1 MSVVLESK
9 ENNKAVFTV
18 EVSQEDFQDAIKKA
32 YAKNK
37 SRFNVPG
44 FRKGKVPMRV
54 IEMNYGKEIFYE
66 DAVNILLPDAYENG
80 IEELDLNPVSNPEID
95 IENIDEENPIVFKF
109 EVDVRP
115 EPVLG
120 DYSNLEAEIDDF
132 SVTDADINAV
142 IEKALET
149 NARVEQVERE
159 AKEGDSVNIN
169 FEGSVDGEVFE
180 GGTAENYDLTLGSNS
195 FIPGFEEQLVGVK
208 PGEEVDVNVTFP
220 EDYHEESLANKES
233 LFKVKMNS
241 ISEKIRPELDDEFV
255 KDISEFDTLDEYKAD
270 IRTQLEKES
279 EESLER
285 TKQNKAIEALVNVTE
300 MEIPESMINNQ
311 LDQDYDNFTKRI
323 QSMGL
328 GIDQYFTITNSSEEQ
343 VREELRGNAE
353 NQVKA
358 DLALDALVVKENP
371 EVTDED
377 MDAELDK
384 LAEQYSPDDKE
395 KFIDNMKN
403 GGSLDFI
410 KDSIIRKKAVQ
421 KLIDSVDFK
430 VKNKES

>member
-132 SVTDADINAV
+132 SVTDADIDAV

-255 KDISEFDTLDEYKAD
+255 KIFLNSTL
-270 IRTQLEKES
+270 
-279 EESLER
+279 
-285 TKQNKAIEALVNVTE
+285 
-300 MEIPESMINNQ
+300 
-311 LDQDYDNFTKRI
+311 
-323 QSMGL
+323 
-328 GIDQYFTITNSSEEQ
+328 
-343 VREELRGNAE
+343 
-353 NQVKA
+353 
-358 DLALDALVVKENP
+358 
-371 EVTDED
+371 
-377 MDAELDK
+377 
-384 LAEQYSPDDKE
+384 
-395 KFIDNMKN
+395 
-403 GGSLDFI
+403 
-410 KDSIIRKKAVQ
+410 
-421 KLIDSVDFK
+421 
-430 VKNKES
+430 

>member
-80 IEELDLNPVSNPEID
+80 VEELDLNPVSNPEID

-109 EVDVRP
+109 EVDVKP

-132 SVTDADINAV
+132 SVTDADIDAV

-159 AKEGDSVNIN
+159 AKDGDSVNIN

-180 GGTAENYDLTLGSNS
+180 GGSAENYDLTLGSNS

-208 PGEEVDVNVTFP
+208 PGDEVEVNVTFP

-255 KDISEFDTLDEYKAD
+255 KDISEFDTLEEYKAD

-343 VREELRGNAE
+343 VREELRANAE

-358 DLALDALVVKENP
+358 DLALDALVEKENP

-384 LAEQYSPDDKE
+384 LAEQYSPDDKG
-395 KFIDNMKN
+395 KFIENMKN

-410 KDSIIRKKAVQ
+410 KDSIIRQKAVQ

>member
-1 MSVVLESK
+1 
-9 ENNKAVFTV
+9 
-18 EVSQEDFQDAIKKA
+18 
-32 YAKNK
+32 
-37 SRFNVPG
+37 
-44 FRKGKVPMRV
+44 
-54 IEMNYGKEIFYE
+54 
-66 DAVNILLPDAYENG
+66 
-80 IEELDLNPVSNPEID
+80 
-95 IENIDEENPIVFKF
+95 
-109 EVDVRP
+109 
-115 EPVLG
+115 
-120 DYSNLEAEIDDF
+120 
-132 SVTDADINAV
+132 
-142 IEKALET
+142 
-149 NARVEQVERE
+149 
-159 AKEGDSVNIN
+159 
-169 FEGSVDGEVFE
+169 
-180 GGTAENYDLTLGSNS
+180 
-195 FIPGFEEQLVGVK
+195 
-208 PGEEVDVNVTFP
+208 
-220 EDYHEESLANKES
+220 
-233 LFKVKMNS
+233 
-241 ISEKIRPELDDEFV
+241 
-255 KDISEFDTLDEYKAD
+255 
-270 IRTQLEKES
+270 
-279 EESLER
+279 
-285 TKQNKAIEALVNVTE
+285 

>member
-18 EVSQEDFQDAIKKA
+18 EVSQEDFQEAIKKA
-32 YAKNK
+32 YSKNK
-37 SRFNVPG
+37 SRFNIPG
-44 FRKGKVPMRV
+44 FRKGKVPMKV
-54 IEMNYGKEIFYE
+54 IEMSYGKEIFYE
-66 DAVNILLPDAYENG
+66 DAINILLPDAYESG
-80 IEELDLNPVSNPEID
+80 VEELGLNPVSNPEID
-95 IENIDEENPIVFKF
+95 VEKIDEENPVVFKF

-120 DYSNLEAEIDDF
+120 DYSNLEAEIEDY
-132 SVTDADINAV
+132 SVSDADVDAV
-142 IEKALET
+142 VESALET
-149 NARVEQVERE
+149 NARVEKVDRE
-159 AKEGDSVNIN
+159 AKEGDALNID
-169 FEGSVDGEVFE
+169 FEGFADGEAFE
-180 GGTAENYDLTLGSNS
+180 GGTAESYDLILGSNS
-195 FIPGFEEQLVGVK
+195 FIPGFEEQLIGKK
-208 PGEEVDVNVTFP
+208 PGEEVEVNVTFP
-220 EDYHEESLANKES
+220 EDYHEESLANKETV
-233 LFKVKMNS
+233 FKVKVNS
-241 ISEKIRPELDDEFV
+241 ISEKIKPELDDEFV

-270 IRTQLEKES
+270 IRKNLEKEN

-285 TKQNKAIEALVNVTE
+285 AKQNKAIEALVNVTE

-328 GIDQYFTITNSSEEQ
+328 GIDQYYTITNSSEEQ
-343 VREELRGNAE
+343 VREELKANAE

-358 DLALDALVVKENP
+358 DLALDALVEKENP

-377 MDAELDK
+377 IDAELDK
-384 LAEQYSPDDKE
+384 LAEQYSSDDKE
-395 KFIDNMKN
+395 QFIENMKK

-410 KDSIIRKKAVQ
+410 KDSVVRQKAVAA
-421 KLIDSVDFK
+421 LIESVNFK

>member
-132 SVTDADINAV
+132 SVTDADIDAV

-279 EESLER
+279 EES
-285 TKQNKAIEALVNVTE
+285 
-300 MEIPESMINNQ
+300 
-311 LDQDYDNFTKRI
+311 
-323 QSMGL
+323 
-328 GIDQYFTITNSSEEQ
+328 
-343 VREELRGNAE
+343 
-353 NQVKA
+353 
-358 DLALDALVVKENP
+358 
-371 EVTDED
+371 
-377 MDAELDK
+377 
-384 LAEQYSPDDKE
+384 
-395 KFIDNMKN
+395 
-403 GGSLDFI
+403 
-410 KDSIIRKKAVQ
+410 
-421 KLIDSVDFK
+421 
-430 VKNKES
+430 